1 MSAEA
6 LLSRLEQVRHASA
19 GRSQAC
25 CPAHA
30 DKRASLSIRELEDGR
45 TLVHCFAGCSV
56 EEVLAAVGLT
66 FDALFPEKPTDHTA
80 RKSIKKP
87 WRASDVIR
95 SLDFELTVA
104 FVLLSDISTGRE
116 FSEVDRQRAGI
127 ARQRILHFTQELAH
141 AY

>member
-1 MSAEA
+1 MSADA
-6 LLSRLEQVRHASA
+6 LLSRLDKVRHTGA
-19 GRSQAC
+19 GKSQAC
-25 CPAHA
+25 CPAHT

-56 EEVLAAVGLT
+56 EEVLTAVDLT
-66 FDALFPEKPTDHTA
+66 FDALFPEKPADHSP
-80 RKSIKKP
+80 RKSVKKP

-95 SLDFELTVA
+95 VLDFELTVA

-116 FSEVDRQRAGI
+116 FSAEDRERARM
-127 ARQRILHFTQELAH
+127 ARERILSFTQELAH